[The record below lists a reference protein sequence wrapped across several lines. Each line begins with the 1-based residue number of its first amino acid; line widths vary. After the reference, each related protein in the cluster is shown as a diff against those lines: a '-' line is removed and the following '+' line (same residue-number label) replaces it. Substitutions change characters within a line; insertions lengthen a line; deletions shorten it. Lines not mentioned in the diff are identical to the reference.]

1 MRYKGITI
9 LFQNFCAGGGWK
21 KEHFLPDNKELPILL
36 TDFGALT
43 VDLTGDRR

>member
-9 LFQNFCAGGGWK
+9 LFQNFCAAGVVRKGRFLSNH
-21 KEHFLPDNKELPILL
+21 KERPILL